1 MINTFVLM
9 SSTFTKIGAYLYS
22 SEAIIVKGKLEA
34 EGIEVFMAD
43 NLTIDTDPLVSNAI
57 GGVKLFVKTEQLE
70 QAKQVLESIS
80 RYSVDDSG
88 APVQCPKCGEK
99 KVEIGTTIKNLK
111 SLLAFIFTSLFAVV
125 LPIYTKY
132 KYRCN
137 NCKHEFNIK

>member
-1 MINTFVLM
+1 MINTFVPM
-9 SSTFTKIGAYLYS
+9 SSTFTKIGSYLYS
-22 SEAIIVKGKLEA
+22 SEAIIIKGKLEA
-34 EGIEVFMAD
+34 EGIETFMGD
-43 NLTIDTDPLVSNAI
+43 NFTIDTDPLVSNAI

-80 RYSVDDSG
+80 RYSVDDKG
-88 APVQCPKCGEK
+88 TPIKCPKCGEA